1 MGMPGH
7 MLTLSREGLDE
18 FYKKPHFSKK
28 AVECKLAAVEEQLA
42 QFRDFVPWP
51 ALIES
56 FATDASKLQ
65 SIYDRM
71 T

>member
-1 MGMPGH
+1 MKTH
-7 MLTLSREGLDE
+7 DLTLSRKALDQ
-18 FYKKPHFSKK
+18 FYKKPQFSRPSVK
-28 AVECKLAAVEEQLA
+28 CKLHAVEEQLA
-42 QFRDFVPWP
+42 QLKEFVPWP